1 MRKPILAGGRG
12 VDMAQVEQKVQE
24 ILDYFEA
31 YLEGSPFRFGKSRHE
46 VMGPIPK
53 ILHRAFSGKWSLE
66 SLAGYAYRIHEMKLK
81 HSRNIPEEVRQNL
94 ENGISKVLE
103 LYELLPPEMV
113 QKIRERI
120 DYSLYYR
127 RRKKQSKDFDQTC
140 EDFGAFLRQKY
151 PTLEELRR
159 AWGDESIKDYK
170 MFPTKKK
177 AKNPVYQSDVDEF
190 LSSHREGRKIEEID
204 IEIDEEEVS

>member
-12 VDMAQVEQKVQE
+12 VDMTLVERKVQE

-81 HSRNIPEEVRQNL
+81 HSRIIPEEVRQNL
-94 ENGISKVLE
+94 ENGISKVLSFTNCCR
-103 LYELLPPEMV
+103 P
-113 QKIRERI
+113 KWFKNRERI

-140 EDFGAFLRQKY
+140 EDFGTFTTKY

-177 AKNPVYQSDVDEF
+177 AKNPVHQSDVDEF
-190 LSSHREGRKIEEID
+190 LSSHREGRKIEEI
-204 IEIDEEEVS
+204 EIDEEEVS